1 MILTVSRK
9 VLEKEIEK
17 TIRDAA
23 GGYGGYGGSS
33 QLYGRYDEDGNIYEF
48 FIHTDMGNSFVAGE
62 GIVPLFVQ
70 KWFDP
75 LENEYLEE
83 WFEQEKE
90 NNDDLKKNN
99 GIENLTYEDFQEL
112 YQLYPNLLD
121 KLYVEWAEIALNNYL
136 PEMIKDAIRRLEEER
151 EEIKIFLID
160 E

>member
-1 MILTVSRK
+1 MEVK
-9 VLEKEIEK
+9 VNKKELEKQIEK

-23 GGYGGYGGSS
+23 GGYGGYGGNS

-75 LENEYLEE
+75 LENEYLKE

-90 NNDDLKKNN
+90 NNDDLKKIN

-112 YQLYPNLLD
+112 YPNLLD
-121 KLYVEWAEIALNNYL
+121 KLYVEWSEIALNNYL
-136 PEMIKDAIRRLEEER
+136 PEMINDAIRRLEEER
-151 EEIKIFLID
+151 EYEEIKIFLID
-160 E
+160 

>member
-1 MILTVSRK
+1 MEVK
-9 VLEKEIEK
+9 VNKKGLEKQIEK

-90 NNDDLKKNN
+90 NNDDLKKIN

-112 YQLYPNLLD
+112 YPNLLD
-121 KLYVEWAEIALNNYL
+121 KLYVEWSEIALNNYL
-136 PEMIKDAIRRLEEER
+136 PEMINDAIRRLEEER
-151 EEIKIFLID
+151 EYEEIKIFLID
-160 E
+160 